1 MKALSYLVKIRTGT
15 GSADGEQIVRINV
28 PVIVAIQVLK
38 KLLCA
43 PRLRFVEEHCGMQSN
58 ETEESSSKKKKVQGF
73 PWFRKTEC
81 CTRKS
86 RAARKLYSPK
96 VNPSPFQLAQDPI
109 NNAHS
114 SLKKSG
120 ILDMFTRKCLVIDS
134 HLCVCTP
141 SGIQQIADIVINK

>member
-1 MKALSYLVKIRTGT
+1 MKALPYLVKIRTGT

-43 PRLRFVEEHCGMQSN
+43 PRLRFVEEHCRMLSN

-114 SLKKSG
+114 SLKKS
-120 ILDMFTRKCLVIDS
+120 ICSLEKIDS